1 MWSHLKDQP
10 FIQPL
15 VLAKIIHV
23 ISSEGSTTH
32 STTRSCENNSC
43 DLIWRINH
51 SFNHS
56 FLWNNSC
63 DLIWRTNNS
72 FNHSFNN
79 IWLCDKCKIYKTKE
93 TATISPLWG
102 NESLMGVSDE
112 WHSQLH
118 WRVNGNIE
126 EEWIF
131 WWSIDQALFLKF
143 WNFMICLNLV

>member
-32 STTRSCENNSC
+32 STTHSCE
-43 DLIWRINH
+43 
-51 SFNHS
+51 
-56 FLWNNSC
+56 NNSC

-102 NESLMGVSDE
+102 NESLMGASDE